1 MTRRILFGIMALS
14 LLIACNNQNSE
25 ESTTITSAEFATVAE
40 NLIDQTVRI
49 EGTVMHVCKH
59 GGKKMFINEDRVK
72 IIASEKLASFDIAL
86 EGSTVIVTGIIR
98 EESVPVLSSEKEVPD
113 TIAVV
118 NTENEEVAAEDCD
131 MEKVKPLYVIEV
143 IEISE
148 VSENSEEI
156 Q

>member
-1 MTRRILFGIMALS
+1 MTRKILFGIMALS

-49 EGTVMHVCKH
+49 EGTVMHVCRH

-72 IIASEKLASFDIAL
+72 VIASEKLASFDLAL

>member
-72 IIASEKLASFDIAL
+72 IIASEKLASFDLAL

-156 Q
+156 